1 MNTSGY
7 WHNAT
12 QATQGRL
19 SQFFAVRWVSGILQK
34 KATRP
39 SPKPIPSN
47 LYHRCNETPLSVFIT
62 CLVERNYAVLIRHGK
77 ARPDDTTR
85 AWESIYSEYSDISGN
100 PTSKILI
107 GLSKDIAYHDAK
119 LRSVGLCLK
128 VLQHHAD
135 PSCIRVL
142 RSYGYNYA
150 FDISNPQQ
158 YARDIEAVAAR
169 TGNIVMTLKL
179 KKAEYDRES
188 EKVTG
193 KPMTRL
199 DWDKILAV
207 LFEHYHA
214 RINPSEVTVS
224 EFVALRKR
232 YEAEMIALRRE
243 TERRKQMP
251 NLRNI
256 G

>member
-1 MNTSGY
+1 MNTFDSSHSGTHGLKARL
-7 WHNAT
+7 WH
-12 QATQGRL
+12 
-19 SQFFAVRWVSGILQK
+19 SFVVRWANGTSWRKTIRQY
-34 KATRP
+34 
-39 SPKPIPSN
+39 PKPIPSN
-47 LYHRCNETPLSVFIT
+47 LYHRCNETPLAAFIT
-62 CLVERNYAVLIRHGK
+62 CLCDHTYTVLIKYGR
-77 ARPDDTTR
+77 ATRDDLSR

-107 GLSKDIAYHDAK
+107 SLSKDIAYHDAK

-135 PSCIRVL
+135 PNCIRVL

-150 FDISNPQQ
+150 FDISNPRQ

-179 KKAEYDRES
+179 KKAEYERES

-214 RINPSEVTVS
+214 RINPHEVTVS

-243 TERRKQMP
+243 TERRKQTP